1 MKKKTVLI
9 GSMALIV
16 VLAALIFV
24 VRNKHS
30 GEFSGAPA
38 IPLVKFNDALYVY
51 DSDGYS
57 VQELPETYAVI
68 GEVIGEVTGKT
79 AASEISNGYAFGLK
93 TGEKIYQSAV
103 DPDEVF
109 VYTTLFSGA
118 GIYRYVRFISG

>member
-1 MKKKTVLI
+1 MKKKNVLI
-9 GSMALIV
+9 GSLVLIV
-16 VLAALIFV
+16 ILVALIFV

-38 IPLVKFNDALYVY
+38 IPLVKINDVLYVY

-79 AASEISNGYAFGLK
+79 AASDIPNGYAFGPK
-93 TGEKIYQSAV
+93 TGEKIFQTSEKT
-103 DPDEVF
+103 DEVF
-109 VYTTLFSGA
+109 VYTTLFSSA
-118 GIYRYVRFISG
+118 GTYRYVRFTSE